1 MPTPNFNLPLING
14 ASPISIVNDMNALAT
29 AADSAMGTLATQ
41 GDITAVK
48 TVANNANSAAAQS
61 SIYADEAK
69 KIASAAN
76 TAASSASGA
85 ASTANAT
92 ANSAYSLATDV
103 DTFIKNYTTFDLVET
118 TQPSGISTSK
128 FDFHVAVNRNRT
140 AFRIWGQFY
149 FTHGDSVSLVSI
161 PGQTRY
167 GLKLTNSSPLS
178 PVTKSYTFSL
188 GIGTWD
194 TFTSIGQGKIGLT
207 SAAVGTDG
215 NIYVATFE
223 RNTISPNTSTAYY
236 CIAAPTQYI
245 NADFGDTPQPV
256 NP

>member
-14 ASPISIVNDMNALAT
+14 ASPISIVNDMNALAS

-41 GDITAVK
+41 GDIAAVK
-48 TVANNANSAAAQS
+48 TVANNANSTAAQS
-61 SIYADEAK
+61 SAYADEAK
-69 KIASAAN
+69 SIANAAN
-76 TAASSASGA
+76 TAAASANGVA
-85 ASTANAT
+85 NTANNT
-92 ANSAYSLATDV
+92 ANSAYSLATDT
-103 DTFIKNYTTFDLVET
+103 DTFIKNYTTFDLVPIE
-118 TQPSGISTSK
+118 QPSGISTSK

-149 FTHGDSVSLVSI
+149 FTHGDNVPLTSI

-167 GLKLTNSSPLS
+167 GIKLTNSSPLS

-194 TFTSIGQGKIGLT
+194 TFTLIGQGKIGLT

-215 NIYVATFE
+215 NIYVATYE
-223 RNTISPNTSTAYY
+223 RNAITPATSTAYY
-236 CIAAPTQYI
+236 CVAAPAQYI
-245 NADFGDTPQPV
+245 NADFGDTPQAV

>member
-41 GDITAVK
+41 GDIAAVK
-48 TVANNANSAAAQS
+48 TIANNANSAATQS

-69 KIASAAN
+69 SIANTAN
-76 TAASSASGA
+76 TAATSAGGV

-103 DTFIKNYTTFDLVET
+103 DTFIKNYTTFDLVT
-118 TQPSGISTSK
+118 TQQPSGISTSK

-140 AFRIWGQFY
+140 SFRIWGQFY

-167 GLKLTNSSPLS
+167 GIKLTNSSPLS
-178 PVTKSYTFSL
+178 PVPKSYTFSL

-194 TFTSIGQGKIGLT
+194 SFTSIGQGKIGLT

-223 RNTISPNTSTAYY
+223 RNAITPSTSTAYY
-236 CIAAPTQYI
+236 CIAAPAQYI

-256 NP
+256 KP

>member
-41 GDITAVK
+41 GDIAAVK
-48 TVANNANSAAAQS
+48 TLANNANNTASQS
-61 SIYADEAK
+61 SVSADEAK
-69 KIASAAN
+69 AIAN
-76 TAASSASGA
+76 TANAAATSAAGVA
-85 ASTANAT
+85 NTANAT

-103 DTFIKNYTTFDLVET
+103 ETFINNYTTFDLVQTE
-118 TQPSGISTSK
+118 QPASISTSK

-140 AFRIWGQFY
+140 AFRIWGHFY
-149 FTHGDSVSLVSI
+149 FTHGDSVPLAPI

-167 GLKLTNSSPLS
+167 GIKLTNSSPLS
-178 PVTKSYTFSL
+178 PIPKSYIFNL

-194 TFTSIGQGKIGLT
+194 TFTTIGQGKIGLT

-223 RNTISPNTSTAYY
+223 RNAITPGTSTAYY
-236 CIAAPTQYI
+236 CVAAPAQYV

>member
-1 MPTPNFNLPLING
+1 MPTPNFNLPVING

-29 AADSAMGTLATQ
+29 SVDSALGTLATQ
-41 GDITAVK
+41 GDIAAVK
-48 TVANNANSAAAQS
+48 TLANNANGTASQSAIS
-61 SIYADEAK
+61 ADEAK
-69 KIASAAN
+69 AIAN
-76 TAASSASGA
+76 TANDAASSAAGIA
-85 ASTANAT
+85 NTANAT

-103 DTFIKNYTTFDLVET
+103 ETFIHNYTTFDLVQTE
-118 TQPSGISTSK
+118 QPAGISTSK

-140 AFRIWGQFY
+140 SFRIWGHFY
-149 FTHGDSVSLVSI
+149 FTHGDSVSLVPI

-167 GLKLTNSSPLS
+167 GIKLTSGSPLA
-178 PVTKSYTFSL
+178 PITKSYTFGL

-194 TFTSIGQGKIGLT
+194 TFTVISQGNVGLT

-223 RNTISPNTSTAYY
+223 RTTITPNTSTAYF
-236 CIAAPTQYI
+236 CIAAPAQYI

>member
-41 GDITAVK
+41 GDIAAVK

-61 SIYADEAK
+61 AISANEAK
-69 KIASAAN
+69 TIADTANAAA
-76 TAASSASGA
+76 TSASGA

-92 ANSAYSLATDV
+92 ATAAYGLATDV
-103 DTFIKNYTTFDLVET
+103 DTFISNYTTFDLVPVE
-118 TQPSGISTSK
+118 QPSGISSSK

-140 AFRIWGQFY
+140 SFRIWGQFY
-149 FTHGDSVSLVSI
+149 FTHGDSVPLVSI
-161 PGQTRY
+161 PGHTRY
-167 GLKLTNSSPLS
+167 GIKLTNTSPLL
-178 PVTKSYTFSL
+178 PVTKAYMFSL

-194 TFTSIGQGKIGLT
+194 SYTNISQGKIGLT
-207 SAAVGTDG
+207 TAAVGTDG
-215 NIYVATFE
+215 NIYVATYE
-223 RNTISPNTSTAYY
+223 HNTIAPATSTAYY
-236 CIAAPTQYI
+236 CMAAPAQYI

-256 NP
+256 KP

>member
-1 MPTPNFNLPLING
+1 MPTPNFDLPLING

-29 AADSAMGTLATQ
+29 AADVAMGTLATQ

-48 TVANNANSAAAQS
+48 TIANNANSAAGQS
-61 SIYADEAK
+61 AVSAAEAK
-69 KIASAAN
+69 SIAN
-76 TAASSASGA
+76 TANDA
-85 ASTANAT
+85 ATKATGVANTANAT
-92 ANSAYSLATDV
+92 AIAAQSLANDV
-103 DTFIKNYTTFDLVET
+103 QSFITNYTTFDLVPT
-118 TQPSGISTSK
+118 VALAHSATSE

-140 AFRIWGQFY
+140 AFRIWGRFY
-149 FTHGDSVSLVSI
+149 FAHGDSIPLVSI

-167 GLKLTNSSPLS
+167 GIKLTDTSPLL
-178 PVTKSYTFSL
+178 PAPKSYTFSL

-194 TFTSIGQGKIGLT
+194 SFTNIGQGKIGLT

-223 RNTISPNTSTAYY
+223 HNTLKPAEGTAYF
-236 CIAAPTQYI
+236 CIAAPAQYI

>member
-14 ASPISIVNDMNALAT
+14 ASPISIVNDMNSLAT
-29 AADSAMGTLATQ
+29 AVDSSMGTLATQ
-41 GDITAVK
+41 GDVAAVN
-48 TVANNANSAAAQS
+48 TLANNANKTASQS
-61 SIYADEAK
+61 SISADEAK
-69 KIASAAN
+69 TIAKTAN
-76 TAASSASGA
+76 TAANSASGVA
-85 ASTANAT
+85 NTANAT

-103 DTFIKNYTTFDLVET
+103 ETFIHNYTTFDLVQTE
-118 TQPSGISTSK
+118 QPAGISTSK

-140 AFRIWGQFY
+140 AFRIWGHFY
-149 FTHGDSVSLVSI
+149 FTHGDNVSLVPI

-167 GLKLTNSSPLS
+167 GIKLTNSSPLS
-178 PVTKSYTFSL
+178 PITKSYTFNL

-194 TFTSIGQGKIGLT
+194 TFTVIAQGNIGLT

-215 NIYVATFE
+215 NIYVATYE
-223 RNTISPNTSTAYY
+223 RTAITPSASSAYF
-236 CIAAPTQYI
+236 CSAAPAQYI

>member
-29 AADSAMGTLATQ
+29 ATDSAMGTLATQ
-41 GDITAVK
+41 GDIAAVK
-48 TVANNANSAAAQS
+48 TVANNANDTASQS
-61 SIYADEAK
+61 SIAADEAK
-69 KIASAAN
+69 AIANTAN
-76 TAASSASGA
+76 TAAATASGV
-85 ASTANAT
+85 ASTANTT
-92 ANSAYSLATDV
+92 ANSAYSLATDT
-103 DTFIKNYTTFDLVET
+103 DTFIKNYTTFDLVPTE
-118 TQPSGISTSK
+118 QPSGISTSK

-140 AFRIWGQFY
+140 AFRIWGRFY
-149 FTHGDSVSLVSI
+149 FTHGDSVPLVSI

-167 GLKLTNSSPLS
+167 GIKLTSTSPLL
-178 PVTKSYTFSL
+178 PVPKSYTFSI

-194 TFTSIGQGKIGLT
+194 AFTNISQGNIGLT

-223 RNTISPNTSTAYY
+223 RNTISPSASNAYY
-236 CIAAPTQYI
+236 CVAAPAQYI

>member
-41 GDITAVK
+41 GDIAAVK
-48 TVANNANSAAAQS
+48 TVANNANSTASQS
-61 SIYADEAK
+61 SVSADEAK
-69 KIASAAN
+69 AIAN
-76 TAASSASGA
+76 TANAAATAASGVA
-85 ASTANAT
+85 NTANTT

-103 DTFIKNYTTFDLVET
+103 ETFINNYTTFDLVPTE
-118 TQPSGISTSK
+118 QPSGISTSK

-140 AFRIWGQFY
+140 AFRIWGRFY
-149 FTHGDSVSLVSI
+149 FVQGDSVPLVSI

-167 GLKLTNSSPLS
+167 GIKLTNSSPLS
-178 PVTKSYTFSL
+178 PVPKSYTFSL

-194 TFTSIGQGKIGLT
+194 NFTNIANGKIGLT

-215 NIYVATFE
+215 NIYVATYE
-223 RNTISPNTSTAYY
+223 RNNIMPGASNAYF
-236 CIAAPTQYI
+236 CAAAPAQYI

>member
-1 MPTPNFNLPLING
+1 MATPNFNLPLING
-14 ASPISIVNDMNALAT
+14 ASPISIVNDMNSLAT
-29 AADSAMGTLATQ
+29 SVDSAMGTLATQ
-41 GDITAVK
+41 GDIAAVK
-48 TVANNANSAAAQS
+48 TVANNANTAAAQS
-61 SIYADEAK
+61 AVAANEAK
-69 KIASAAN
+69 AVAETAN
-76 TAASSASGA
+76 AAASSASGV

-103 DTFIKNYTTFDLVET
+103 ETFINNYTTFDLVPT
-118 TQPSGISTSK
+118 DQPSGISTSK

-149 FTHGDSVSLVSI
+149 FTHGDSVPLVSI

-167 GLKLTNSSPLS
+167 GIKLTTTAPLL
-178 PVTKSYTFSL
+178 PVPKSYTFSL

-194 TFTSIGQGKIGLT
+194 TFTLIGQGKIGLT

-215 NIYVATFE
+215 NIYVATYE
-223 RNTISPNTSTAYY
+223 RNAITPAASTAYY
-236 CIAAPTQYI
+236 CVAAPAQYI